1 MNKLI
6 QLALFFTLM
15 LTGCSNSST
24 SSESKVETTVK
35 TTAAFPQ
42 KELEKELKKLK
53 PVSLDMKFESP
64 LATELGKRKAK
75 EEAEKQRQIAAEK
88 KLEKEREAKRKKQ
101 QEEKAERQRLAEQ
114 QAAER
119 QRLAEAERQAE
130 LERQR
135 QAAIQKEQKANAEK
149 KRQSQAQR
157 QQTEA
162 PSSNSQDPPSSSS
175 QTDKTIQQP
184 ASELPDDDGYGYEE
198 RKKWHDD
205 QVEWGI
211 KQGISIP
218 KTHHKI
224 KKAKAFSLGLSSDQ
238 LHEHRDDQNRYH
250 SYYDNSNTCHRSFN
264 FSHLNPDR
272 YTKCMSG
279 CSKSQSFRN
288 RIFHFKHLQEQC
300 SERIYDDSVKDDR
313 KGCDVADAPDA
324 F

>member
-6 QLALFFTLM
+6 QLALFFTLI

-24 SSESKVETTVK
+24 SSESKVETVK

-42 KELEKELKKLK
+42 KGLERELKKLK

-114 QAAER
+114 QAAEN
-119 QRLAEAERQAE
+119 QRLAEAKRQAE

-162 PSSNSQDPPSSSS
+162 PSSNSKNHLPRVRQIKPFNS
-175 QTDKTIQQP
+175 Q
-184 ASELPDDDGYGYEE
+184 L
-198 RKKWHDD
+198 
-205 QVEWGI
+205 
-211 KQGISIP
+211 
-218 KTHHKI
+218 
-224 KKAKAFSLGLSSDQ
+224 
-238 LHEHRDDQNRYH
+238 
-250 SYYDNSNTCHRSFN
+250 
-264 FSHLNPDR
+264 
-272 YTKCMSG
+272 
-279 CSKSQSFRN
+279 QSFLMTMVMVMKN
-288 RIFHFKHLQEQC
+288 EKSGMTIK
-300 SERIYDDSVKDDR
+300 
-313 KGCDVADAPDA
+313 
-324 F
+324 

>member
-6 QLALFFTLM
+6 QLALFFTLI

-24 SSESKVETTVK
+24 SSESKVETVK

-101 QEEKAERQRLAEQ
+101 KEEK
-114 QAAER
+114 AER

-211 KQGISIP
+211 KQGYIDP
-218 KTHHKI
+218 
-224 KKAKAFSLGLSSDQ
+224 
-238 LHEHRDDQNRYH
+238 E
-250 SYYDNSNTCHRSFN
+250 
-264 FSHLNPDR
+264 
-272 YTKCMSG
+272 
-279 CSKSQSFRN
+279 
-288 RIFHFKHLQEQC
+288 
-300 SERIYDDSVKDDR
+300 
-313 KGCDVADAPDA
+313 DAP
-324 F
+324 

>member
-6 QLALFFTLM
+6 QLALFFTLI

-24 SSESKVETTVK
+24 SSESKVETVK

-42 KELEKELKKLK
+42 KGLEKELQKLK

-114 QAAER
+114 QAAEN
-119 QRLAEAERQAE
+119 QRLAEAKRQAE

-184 ASELPDDDGYGYEE
+184 ASELPDDDGYEE

-211 KQGISIP
+211 KQGYIDP
-218 KTHHKI
+218 
-224 KKAKAFSLGLSSDQ
+224 
-238 LHEHRDDQNRYH
+238 E
-250 SYYDNSNTCHRSFN
+250 
-264 FSHLNPDR
+264 
-272 YTKCMSG
+272 
-279 CSKSQSFRN
+279 
-288 RIFHFKHLQEQC
+288 
-300 SERIYDDSVKDDR
+300 
-313 KGCDVADAPDA
+313 DA
-324 F
+324 

>member
-6 QLALFFTLM
+6 QLALFFTLI

-24 SSESKVETTVK
+24 SSESKVETVK

-42 KELEKELKKLK
+42 KGLEKELKKLK

-101 QEEKAERQRLAEQ
+101 QEEKAEN
-114 QAAER
+114 
-119 QRLAEAERQAE
+119 QRLAEAKRQAE
-130 LERQR
+130 LERQW

-162 PSSNSQDPPSSSS
+162 PSSNSKNPPSSSS

-211 KQGISIP
+211 KQGYIDP
-218 KTHHKI
+218 
-224 KKAKAFSLGLSSDQ
+224 
-238 LHEHRDDQNRYH
+238 E
-250 SYYDNSNTCHRSFN
+250 
-264 FSHLNPDR
+264 
-272 YTKCMSG
+272 
-279 CSKSQSFRN
+279 
-288 RIFHFKHLQEQC
+288 
-300 SERIYDDSVKDDR
+300 
-313 KGCDVADAPDA
+313 DAP
-324 F
+324 

>member
-6 QLALFFTLM
+6 QLALFFTLI

-24 SSESKVETTVK
+24 SSESKVETVK
-35 TTAAFPQ
+35 TAAAFPQ
-42 KELEKELKKLK
+42 KGLEKELQKLQ

-114 QAAER
+114 QAAEN
-119 QRLAEAERQAE
+119 QRLAEAKRQAE

-184 ASELPDDDGYGYEE
+184 ASELPDDDGYEE

-211 KQGISIP
+211 KQGYIDP
-218 KTHHKI
+218 
-224 KKAKAFSLGLSSDQ
+224 
-238 LHEHRDDQNRYH
+238 E
-250 SYYDNSNTCHRSFN
+250 
-264 FSHLNPDR
+264 
-272 YTKCMSG
+272 
-279 CSKSQSFRN
+279 
-288 RIFHFKHLQEQC
+288 
-300 SERIYDDSVKDDR
+300 
-313 KGCDVADAPDA
+313 DAP
-324 F
+324 

>member
-1 MNKLI
+1 MI
-6 QLALFFTLM
+6 

-24 SSESKVETTVK
+24 SSESKVETVK

-42 KELEKELKKLK
+42 KGLEKELKKLK

-101 QEEKAERQRLAEQ
+101 QEEKAERQRLAEN
-114 QAAER
+114 
-119 QRLAEAERQAE
+119 QRLAEAKRQAE

-211 KQGISIP
+211 KQGYIDP
-218 KTHHKI
+218 
-224 KKAKAFSLGLSSDQ
+224 
-238 LHEHRDDQNRYH
+238 E
-250 SYYDNSNTCHRSFN
+250 
-264 FSHLNPDR
+264 
-272 YTKCMSG
+272 
-279 CSKSQSFRN
+279 
-288 RIFHFKHLQEQC
+288 
-300 SERIYDDSVKDDR
+300 
-313 KGCDVADAPDA
+313 DAP
-324 F
+324 

>member
-6 QLALFFTLM
+6 QLALFFTLI
-15 LTGCSNSST
+15 LTGCSNIST
-24 SSESKVETTVK
+24 SSESKVETVK

-101 QEEKAERQRLAEQ
+101 QEEK
-114 QAAER
+114 AER

-211 KQGISIP
+211 KQGYIDP
-218 KTHHKI
+218 
-224 KKAKAFSLGLSSDQ
+224 
-238 LHEHRDDQNRYH
+238 E
-250 SYYDNSNTCHRSFN
+250 
-264 FSHLNPDR
+264 
-272 YTKCMSG
+272 
-279 CSKSQSFRN
+279 
-288 RIFHFKHLQEQC
+288 
-300 SERIYDDSVKDDR
+300 
-313 KGCDVADAPDA
+313 DAP
-324 F
+324 

>member
-6 QLALFFTLM
+6 QLALFFTLI

-24 SSESKVETTVK
+24 SSESKVETVK

-42 KELEKELKKLK
+42 KGLEKELKKLK

-101 QEEKAERQRLAEQ
+101 QEEKAEN
-114 QAAER
+114 
-119 QRLAEAERQAE
+119 QRLAEAKRQAE

-162 PSSNSQDPPSSSS
+162 PSSNSKNPPSSSS

-211 KQGISIP
+211 KQGYIDP
-218 KTHHKI
+218 
-224 KKAKAFSLGLSSDQ
+224 
-238 LHEHRDDQNRYH
+238 E
-250 SYYDNSNTCHRSFN
+250 
-264 FSHLNPDR
+264 
-272 YTKCMSG
+272 
-279 CSKSQSFRN
+279 
-288 RIFHFKHLQEQC
+288 
-300 SERIYDDSVKDDR
+300 
-313 KGCDVADAPDA
+313 DAP
-324 F
+324 

>member
-6 QLALFFTLM
+6 QLALFFTLI
-15 LTGCSNSST
+15 LTGCTNSST
-24 SSESKVETTVK
+24 SSEPKAETVK
-35 TTAAFPQ
+35 TAAAFPQ

-88 KLEKEREAKRKKQ
+88 KLEKEREAKRKIR
-101 QEEKAERQRLAEQ
+101 QEEK
-114 QAAER
+114 AER

-162 PSSNSQDPPSSSS
+162 PSSNRQNPPSSSS

-211 KQGISIP
+211 KQGYIDP
-218 KTHHKI
+218 
-224 KKAKAFSLGLSSDQ
+224 
-238 LHEHRDDQNRYH
+238 E
-250 SYYDNSNTCHRSFN
+250 
-264 FSHLNPDR
+264 
-272 YTKCMSG
+272 
-279 CSKSQSFRN
+279 
-288 RIFHFKHLQEQC
+288 
-300 SERIYDDSVKDDR
+300 
-313 KGCDVADAPDA
+313 DAP
-324 F
+324 

>member
-6 QLALFFTLM
+6 QLALFFTLI
-15 LTGCSNSST
+15 LTGCTNSST
-24 SSESKVETTVK
+24 SSEPKAETVK
-35 TTAAFPQ
+35 TAAAFPQ

-88 KLEKEREAKRKKQ
+88 KLEKEREAKRKKR

-135 QAAIQKEQKANAEK
+135 Q
-149 KRQSQAQR
+149 SQAQR

-162 PSSNSQDPPSSSS
+162 PSSNSQNPPSSSS

-211 KQGISIP
+211 KQGYIDP
-218 KTHHKI
+218 
-224 KKAKAFSLGLSSDQ
+224 
-238 LHEHRDDQNRYH
+238 E
-250 SYYDNSNTCHRSFN
+250 
-264 FSHLNPDR
+264 
-272 YTKCMSG
+272 
-279 CSKSQSFRN
+279 
-288 RIFHFKHLQEQC
+288 
-300 SERIYDDSVKDDR
+300 
-313 KGCDVADAPDA
+313 DAP
-324 F
+324 

>member
-6 QLALFFTLM
+6 QLALFFTLI

-24 SSESKVETTVK
+24 SSESKVETVK

-42 KELEKELKKLK
+42 KGLEKELKKLK

-101 QEEKAERQRLAEQ
+101 QEEKAEN
-114 QAAER
+114 
-119 QRLAEAERQAE
+119 QRLAEAKRQAE

-162 PSSNSQDPPSSSS
+162 SSSNSKNPPSSSS

-211 KQGISIP
+211 KQGYIDP
-218 KTHHKI
+218 
-224 KKAKAFSLGLSSDQ
+224 
-238 LHEHRDDQNRYH
+238 E
-250 SYYDNSNTCHRSFN
+250 
-264 FSHLNPDR
+264 
-272 YTKCMSG
+272 
-279 CSKSQSFRN
+279 
-288 RIFHFKHLQEQC
+288 
-300 SERIYDDSVKDDR
+300 
-313 KGCDVADAPDA
+313 DAP
-324 F
+324 

>member
-6 QLALFFTLM
+6 QLALFFTLI

-24 SSESKVETTVK
+24 SSESKVETVK

-42 KELEKELKKLK
+42 KGLEKELKKLK

-101 QEEKAERQRLAEQ
+101 QEEKAERQRLAEN
-114 QAAER
+114 
-119 QRLAEAERQAE
+119 QRLAEAKRQAE

-162 PSSNSQDPPSSSS
+162 PSSNSKNPPSPSS

-211 KQGISIP
+211 KQGYIDP
-218 KTHHKI
+218 
-224 KKAKAFSLGLSSDQ
+224 
-238 LHEHRDDQNRYH
+238 E
-250 SYYDNSNTCHRSFN
+250 
-264 FSHLNPDR
+264 
-272 YTKCMSG
+272 
-279 CSKSQSFRN
+279 
-288 RIFHFKHLQEQC
+288 
-300 SERIYDDSVKDDR
+300 
-313 KGCDVADAPDA
+313 DAP
-324 F
+324 

>member
-6 QLALFFTLM
+6 QLALFFTLI

-24 SSESKVETTVK
+24 SSESKVETVK

-42 KELEKELKKLK
+42 KGLEKELQKLK

-101 QEEKAERQRLAEQ
+101 QEEKAERQRLAE
-114 QAAER
+114 AK
-119 QRLAEAERQAE
+119 RQAE

-157 QQTEA
+157 QQTES

-184 ASELPDDDGYGYEE
+184 ASELPDDDGYDYEE

-211 KQGISIP
+211 KQGYIDP
-218 KTHHKI
+218 
-224 KKAKAFSLGLSSDQ
+224 
-238 LHEHRDDQNRYH
+238 E
-250 SYYDNSNTCHRSFN
+250 
-264 FSHLNPDR
+264 
-272 YTKCMSG
+272 
-279 CSKSQSFRN
+279 
-288 RIFHFKHLQEQC
+288 
-300 SERIYDDSVKDDR
+300 
-313 KGCDVADAPDA
+313 DAP
-324 F
+324 

>member
-1 MNKLI
+1 MI
-6 QLALFFTLM
+6 

-24 SSESKVETTVK
+24 SSESKVETVK

-42 KELEKELKKLK
+42 KGLEKELKKLK

-101 QEEKAERQRLAEQ
+101 QEEKAERQRLAEN
-114 QAAER
+114 
-119 QRLAEAERQAE
+119 QRLAEAKRQAE

-184 ASELPDDDGYGYEE
+184 ASELPDNDGYGYEE

-211 KQGISIP
+211 KQGYIDP
-218 KTHHKI
+218 
-224 KKAKAFSLGLSSDQ
+224 
-238 LHEHRDDQNRYH
+238 E
-250 SYYDNSNTCHRSFN
+250 
-264 FSHLNPDR
+264 
-272 YTKCMSG
+272 
-279 CSKSQSFRN
+279 
-288 RIFHFKHLQEQC
+288 
-300 SERIYDDSVKDDR
+300 
-313 KGCDVADAPDA
+313 DAP
-324 F
+324 

>member
-6 QLALFFTLM
+6 QLALFFTLI
-15 LTGCSNSST
+15 LTGCTNSSA
-24 SSESKVETTVK
+24 SSEPKAETVK
-35 TTAAFPQ
+35 TAAAFPQ
-42 KELEKELKKLK
+42 KGLEKELKKLK

-101 QEEKAERQRLAEQ
+101 QEEKAERQRLAE
-114 QAAER
+114 
-119 QRLAEAERQAE
+119 AERQAE

-135 QAAIQKEQKANAEK
+135 QAAIQKEPKANAEK

-162 PSSNSQDPPSSSS
+162 PPSNSQDPPSSSS

-211 KQGISIP
+211 KQGYIDP
-218 KTHHKI
+218 
-224 KKAKAFSLGLSSDQ
+224 
-238 LHEHRDDQNRYH
+238 E
-250 SYYDNSNTCHRSFN
+250 
-264 FSHLNPDR
+264 
-272 YTKCMSG
+272 
-279 CSKSQSFRN
+279 
-288 RIFHFKHLQEQC
+288 
-300 SERIYDDSVKDDR
+300 
-313 KGCDVADAPDA
+313 DAP
-324 F
+324 

>member
-6 QLALFFTLM
+6 QLALFFTLI

-24 SSESKVETTVK
+24 SSESKVETVK

-42 KELEKELKKLK
+42 KGLEKELKKLK

-75 EEAEKQRQIAAEK
+75 EEADKQRQIAAEK

-101 QEEKAERQRLAEQ
+101 QEEK
-114 QAAER
+114 AER

-162 PSSNSQDPPSSSS
+162 PSSNSQNPPSSSS

-211 KQGISIP
+211 KQGYIDP
-218 KTHHKI
+218 
-224 KKAKAFSLGLSSDQ
+224 
-238 LHEHRDDQNRYH
+238 E
-250 SYYDNSNTCHRSFN
+250 
-264 FSHLNPDR
+264 
-272 YTKCMSG
+272 
-279 CSKSQSFRN
+279 
-288 RIFHFKHLQEQC
+288 
-300 SERIYDDSVKDDR
+300 
-313 KGCDVADAPDA
+313 DAP
-324 F
+324 

>member
-6 QLALFFTLM
+6 QLALFFTLI

-24 SSESKVETTVK
+24 SSESKVETVK

-42 KELEKELKKLK
+42 KGLEKELKKLK

-114 QAAER
+114 QAAEN
-119 QRLAEAERQAE
+119 QRLAEAKRQAE
-130 LERQR
+130 LERQQ

-162 PSSNSQDPPSSSS
+162 PSSNSKNPPSSSS

-211 KQGISIP
+211 KQGYIDP
-218 KTHHKI
+218 
-224 KKAKAFSLGLSSDQ
+224 
-238 LHEHRDDQNRYH
+238 E
-250 SYYDNSNTCHRSFN
+250 
-264 FSHLNPDR
+264 
-272 YTKCMSG
+272 
-279 CSKSQSFRN
+279 
-288 RIFHFKHLQEQC
+288 
-300 SERIYDDSVKDDR
+300 
-313 KGCDVADAPDA
+313 DAP
-324 F
+324 

>member
-6 QLALFFTLM
+6 QLALFFTLI

-24 SSESKVETTVK
+24 SSEPKAETVK
-35 TTAAFPQ
+35 TAVVFNQ

-53 PVSLDMKFESP
+53 PVSLDMDFESP
-64 LATELGKRKAK
+64 LAAELGKRKAK
-75 EEAEKQRQIAAEK
+75 KAAEKQRQIAAEKQRQIAAEK
-88 KLEKEREAKRKKQ
+88 KREKEREAKRKKQ
-101 QEEKAERQRLAEQ
+101 QEEAAERQRLAEQ

-211 KQGISIP
+211 KQGYIDP
-218 KTHHKI
+218 
-224 KKAKAFSLGLSSDQ
+224 
-238 LHEHRDDQNRYH
+238 E
-250 SYYDNSNTCHRSFN
+250 
-264 FSHLNPDR
+264 
-272 YTKCMSG
+272 
-279 CSKSQSFRN
+279 
-288 RIFHFKHLQEQC
+288 
-300 SERIYDDSVKDDR
+300 
-313 KGCDVADAPDA
+313 DAP
-324 F
+324 

>member
-6 QLALFFTLM
+6 QLALFFTLI

-24 SSESKVETTVK
+24 SSESKVETVK

-42 KELEKELKKLK
+42 KGLEKELQKLQ

-101 QEEKAERQRLAEQ
+101 QKE
-114 QAAER
+114 AAER

-211 KQGISIP
+211 KQGYIDP
-218 KTHHKI
+218 
-224 KKAKAFSLGLSSDQ
+224 
-238 LHEHRDDQNRYH
+238 E
-250 SYYDNSNTCHRSFN
+250 
-264 FSHLNPDR
+264 
-272 YTKCMSG
+272 
-279 CSKSQSFRN
+279 
-288 RIFHFKHLQEQC
+288 
-300 SERIYDDSVKDDR
+300 
-313 KGCDVADAPDA
+313 DAP
-324 F
+324 

>member
-6 QLALFFTLM
+6 QLALFFTLI

-24 SSESKVETTVK
+24 SSESKVETVK

-42 KELEKELKKLK
+42 KGLEKELQKLK

-101 QEEKAERQRLAEQ
+101 QEEKAERQRLAE
-114 QAAER
+114 AK
-119 QRLAEAERQAE
+119 RQAE

-157 QQTEA
+157 QQTES

-211 KQGISIP
+211 KQGYIDP
-218 KTHHKI
+218 
-224 KKAKAFSLGLSSDQ
+224 
-238 LHEHRDDQNRYH
+238 E
-250 SYYDNSNTCHRSFN
+250 
-264 FSHLNPDR
+264 
-272 YTKCMSG
+272 
-279 CSKSQSFRN
+279 
-288 RIFHFKHLQEQC
+288 
-300 SERIYDDSVKDDR
+300 
-313 KGCDVADAPDA
+313 DAP
-324 F
+324 

>member
-6 QLALFFTLM
+6 QLALFFTLI
-15 LTGCSNSST
+15 LTGCSNIST
-24 SSESKVETTVK
+24 SSESKVETVK

-75 EEAEKQRQIAAEK
+75 EEAEKQRQIA
-88 KLEKEREAKRKKQ
+88 
-101 QEEKAERQRLAEQ
+101 
-114 QAAER
+114 
-119 QRLAEAERQAE
+119 
-130 LERQR
+130 
-135 QAAIQKEQKANAEK
+135 AEK

-211 KQGISIP
+211 KQGYIDP
-218 KTHHKI
+218 
-224 KKAKAFSLGLSSDQ
+224 
-238 LHEHRDDQNRYH
+238 E
-250 SYYDNSNTCHRSFN
+250 
-264 FSHLNPDR
+264 
-272 YTKCMSG
+272 
-279 CSKSQSFRN
+279 
-288 RIFHFKHLQEQC
+288 
-300 SERIYDDSVKDDR
+300 
-313 KGCDVADAPDA
+313 DAP
-324 F
+324 

>member
-6 QLALFFTLM
+6 QLALFFTLI
-15 LTGCSNSST
+15 LTGCTNSST
-24 SSESKVETTVK
+24 SSEPKAETVK
-35 TTAAFPQ
+35 TAAAFPQ

-88 KLEKEREAKRKKQ
+88 KLEKEREAKRKKR
-101 QEEKAERQRLAEQ
+101 QEEK
-114 QAAER
+114 AER

-211 KQGISIP
+211 KQGYIDP
-218 KTHHKI
+218 
-224 KKAKAFSLGLSSDQ
+224 
-238 LHEHRDDQNRYH
+238 E
-250 SYYDNSNTCHRSFN
+250 
-264 FSHLNPDR
+264 
-272 YTKCMSG
+272 
-279 CSKSQSFRN
+279 
-288 RIFHFKHLQEQC
+288 
-300 SERIYDDSVKDDR
+300 
-313 KGCDVADAPDA
+313 DAP
-324 F
+324 

>member
-6 QLALFFTLM
+6 QLALFFTLIV
-15 LTGCSNSST
+15 TGCSNSST
-24 SSESKVETTVK
+24 SSESKVETVK

-101 QEEKAERQRLAEQ
+101 QEEK
-114 QAAER
+114 AER

-211 KQGISIP
+211 KQGYIDP
-218 KTHHKI
+218 
-224 KKAKAFSLGLSSDQ
+224 
-238 LHEHRDDQNRYH
+238 E
-250 SYYDNSNTCHRSFN
+250 
-264 FSHLNPDR
+264 
-272 YTKCMSG
+272 
-279 CSKSQSFRN
+279 
-288 RIFHFKHLQEQC
+288 
-300 SERIYDDSVKDDR
+300 
-313 KGCDVADAPDA
+313 DAP
-324 F
+324 

>member
-6 QLALFFTLM
+6 QLALFFTLI
-15 LTGCSNSST
+15 LTGCSNSRT
-24 SSESKVETTVK
+24 SSESKVETVK

-101 QEEKAERQRLAEQ
+101 Q
-114 QAAER
+114 AAER
-119 QRLAEAERQAE
+119 QRLAEAKRQAE

-162 PSSNSQDPPSSSS
+162 PSSNSKNPPSSSS

-211 KQGISIP
+211 KQGYIDP
-218 KTHHKI
+218 
-224 KKAKAFSLGLSSDQ
+224 
-238 LHEHRDDQNRYH
+238 E
-250 SYYDNSNTCHRSFN
+250 
-264 FSHLNPDR
+264 
-272 YTKCMSG
+272 
-279 CSKSQSFRN
+279 
-288 RIFHFKHLQEQC
+288 
-300 SERIYDDSVKDDR
+300 
-313 KGCDVADAPDA
+313 DAP
-324 F
+324 

>member
-6 QLALFFTLM
+6 QLALFFTLI

-24 SSESKVETTVK
+24 SSESKVETVK

-42 KELEKELKKLK
+42 KGLEKELQKLK

-114 QAAER
+114 QAAEN
-119 QRLAEAERQAE
+119 QRLAEAKRQAE

-162 PSSNSQDPPSSSS
+162 PPSNSQDPPSSSS

-184 ASELPDDDGYGYEE
+184 ASELPDDDGYG
-198 RKKWHDD
+198 KK
-205 QVEWGI
+205 
-211 KQGISIP
+211 
-218 KTHHKI
+218 
-224 KKAKAFSLGLSSDQ
+224 
-238 LHEHRDDQNRYH
+238 
-250 SYYDNSNTCHRSFN
+250 
-264 FSHLNPDR
+264 
-272 YTKCMSG
+272 
-279 CSKSQSFRN
+279 
-288 RIFHFKHLQEQC
+288 
-300 SERIYDDSVKDDR
+300 
-313 KGCDVADAPDA
+313 VA
-324 F
+324 

>member
-6 QLALFFTLM
+6 QLALFFTLI
-15 LTGCSNSST
+15 LTACSNSST
-24 SSESKVETTVK
+24 SSEPKAKTVK
-35 TTAAFPQ
+35 TAIVFNQ
-42 KELEKELKKLK
+42 KQLEKELKKLK
-53 PVSLDMKFESP
+53 PVSLDMDFESP
-64 LATELGKRKAK
+64 LAAELGKLKAK

-88 KLEKEREAKRKKQ
+88 KREKEREAKRKKQ
-101 QEEKAERQRLAEQ
+101 QKEAAERHRLAEQ

-162 PSSNSQDPPSSSS
+162 PPSNSSSS

-211 KQGISIP
+211 KQGYIDP
-218 KTHHKI
+218 
-224 KKAKAFSLGLSSDQ
+224 
-238 LHEHRDDQNRYH
+238 E
-250 SYYDNSNTCHRSFN
+250 
-264 FSHLNPDR
+264 
-272 YTKCMSG
+272 
-279 CSKSQSFRN
+279 
-288 RIFHFKHLQEQC
+288 
-300 SERIYDDSVKDDR
+300 
-313 KGCDVADAPDA
+313 DAP
-324 F
+324 